1 MNRVLLLLYILGI
14 NYVAFS
20 QELIIY
26 GSVIDKK
33 TELPLPFSV
42 VKAFPSKSATLTDSL
57 GGFTIEL
64 LNSDKF
70 IEISSTGYQKSRIDR
85 NNIKEQSA
93 DNKITI
99 PLKSLFLDFEEITV
113 RAPEELPS
121 TVLHRNLIANK
132 SKNDK
137 NNLDSYE
144 YELYTKIQFDLN
156 NVGNELKEN
165 KQVKKLNVLLN
176 YLDST
181 EDGVNYLPL
190 ILNETLSKFYF
201 KKKPR
206 EKKEII
212 TASRTTGVENLEL
225 NHFLG
230 DMYLDLNIY
239 DNIYKIFGK
248 SFVSPTANN
257 SRFFYK
263 YYLEDSSLIDN
274 QWCYNLKFIPKRKG
288 ELTFTGN
295 MWIHDTSFAIKSFH
309 ANVSEDINLNFI
321 QDFYF
326 TQEFTRLQDST
337 WMLKKEKLIADI
349 QLTKKSKMSGFYAR
363 KTSERNAFVINKKRA
378 KNFYKSSSTVD
389 VAEGAGTKTKE
400 AWDSLRPTQLSKQ
413 EAGIGAMID
422 SLNTNP
428 YFKRLKNITYMGP
441 ILRLYQLQAHSHQT
455 Y

>member
-1 MNRVLLLLYILGI
+1 M
-14 NYVAFS
+14 AFS

-33 TELPLPFSV
+33 TELPLPFCV

-181 EDGVNYLPL
+181 EDGVNYLPPH
-190 ILNETLSKFYF
+190 T
-201 KKKPR
+201 
-206 EKKEII
+206 
-212 TASRTTGVENLEL
+212 
-225 NHFLG
+225 
-230 DMYLDLNIY
+230 
-239 DNIYKIFGK
+239 
-248 SFVSPTANN
+248 
-257 SRFFYK
+257 
-263 YYLEDSSLIDN
+263 
-274 QWCYNLKFIPKRKG
+274 
-288 ELTFTGN
+288 
-295 MWIHDTSFAIKSFH
+295 
-309 ANVSEDINLNFI
+309 
-321 QDFYF
+321 
-326 TQEFTRLQDST
+326 
-337 WMLKKEKLIADI
+337 
-349 QLTKKSKMSGFYAR
+349 
-363 KTSERNAFVINKKRA
+363 
-378 KNFYKSSSTVD
+378 
-389 VAEGAGTKTKE
+389 
-400 AWDSLRPTQLSKQ
+400 
-413 EAGIGAMID
+413 
-422 SLNTNP
+422 
-428 YFKRLKNITYMGP
+428 
-441 ILRLYQLQAHSHQT
+441 
-455 Y
+455 